1 MKDLFG
7 EESVPPSEYFTN
19 EQKIVWYNKFVD
31 YANKEYLLNGDSHGR
46 FCCGCD
52 WCCDR
57 CLMEKMDACE
67 DCVDT
72 ILDILKE
79 NNVLIDYLDFDFE
92 KWEKIAKEKS
102 NG

>member
-31 YANKEYLLNGDSHGR
+31 YANNEYLLNGDSHGR

-79 NNVLIDYLDFDFE
+79 NDVLIDYLDFDFE

>member
-7 EESVPPSEYFTN
+7 ENSVPPSEYFTD

-31 YANKEYLLNGDSHGR
+31 YANNENLLNGDLNGR
-46 FCCGCD
+46 FCCGYD
-52 WCCDR
+52 WCCEK
-57 CLMEKMDACE
+57 CKMEKLSACE

-72 ILDILKE
+72 IIDILKE

-92 KWEKIAKEKS
+92 KWENIAKEKYKE
-102 NG
+102 

>member
-7 EESVPPSEYFTN
+7 EETIPPEEYFTK
-19 EQKIVWYNKFVD
+19 EQKKIWYNQFVD
-31 YANKEYLLNGDSHGR
+31 YANKEYQEKGDMNGR
-46 FCCGCD
+46 FCCGYD
-52 WCCDR
+52 WCCEK
-57 CLMEKMDACE
+57 CLMEKMEACE

-92 KWEKIAKEKS
+92 KWEKMAKEMLK
-102 NG
+102 